1 MNVFISIIEEAY
13 VSIKMKSQNHWIYS
27 YLKLDQKYVEINNK
41 DEGKSEDKNN
51 ISINQTAIGKDG
63 NKYPNTLTSKK
74 SYMNNTDQLYDKNF
88 ERMVSKVNS
97 KNMLREIL
105 LNNENEGNKLRVSEK
120 GEKTKEELEKIL
132 DNYFKNVKIKKI
144 LIFFN
149 EFIRILFYFIII
161 NFFSIRLNSV

>member
-41 DEGKSEDKNN
+41 DNGKNEEKNGNSFDKKEENKFSRLNSLNLNQGKSFANN
-51 ISINQTAIGKDG
+51 S
-63 NKYPNTLTSKK
+63 
-74 SYMNNTDQLYDKNF
+74 DQLYDKNF

-105 LNNENEGNKLRVSEK
+105 LNNENEGNKSKANEK
-120 GEKTKEELEKIL
+120 GERTKEELEKL
-132 DNYFKNVKIKKI
+132 LENYFKNVK
-144 LIFFN
+144 F
-149 EFIRILFYFIII
+149 
-161 NFFSIRLNSV
+161 

>member
-41 DEGKSEDKNN
+41 DNEKIDEKNTTNIMGSPEKERKDDRKFSRMNSLNLGQGKSLVNN
-51 ISINQTAIGKDG
+51 S
-63 NKYPNTLTSKK
+63 
-74 SYMNNTDQLYDKNF
+74 DQLYDKNF

-105 LNNENEGNKLRVSEK
+105 LNNENEGSRLKASEK
-120 GEKTKEELEKIL
+120 GERTKEELEKIL
-132 DNYFKNVKIKKI
+132 ENYFKNVRK
-144 LIFFN
+144 F
-149 EFIRILFYFIII
+149 
-161 NFFSIRLNSV
+161 